1 MKALTELPQKR
12 KPGPAAMGKA
22 TSINVRLEPN
32 ELTGL
37 DAWIAA
43 HSEPR
48 PTRPEA
54 IRRILAE
61 ALAKTVHTNSIPVEE
76 LNASNDE

>member
-1 MKALTELPQKR
+1 MKASTTSPQKR
-12 KPGPAAMGKA
+12 KTTPAGKA
-22 TSINVRLEPN
+22 TSIDVLLEPN

-37 DAWIAA
+37 DEWIAA
-43 HSEPR
+43 RAEPR

-61 ALAKTVHTNSIPVEE
+61 ALAKTASADSIPIEE